1 MLFSTWLGNV
11 DVFLRP
17 RHRNT
22 PITTSN
28 AIPSGTPIPT
38 PTFSTSLVPFDDTVL
53 VLAAMVEIVELV
65 MEVVA
70 GEGDAELVTEDK
82 VDELV
87 NELVVELFVELV
99 VVIEL
104 PIVVKIEMVPSREK
118 VPFPV

>member
-1 MLFSTWLGNV
+1 
-11 DVFLRP
+11 
-17 RHRNT
+17 
-22 PITTSN
+22 
-28 AIPSGTPIPT
+28 
-38 PTFSTSLVPFDDTVL
+38 
-53 VLAAMVEIVELV
+53 MVEIVELV